1 LIHIIIPFD
10 LDILGPLSINRENFF
25 KSTSDLERGVVF
37 GSSIYIFPEC
47 FLSIKEDCLDKLA
60 GIVLGV
66 KEWDLSIG
74 IRRGGDDIS
83 IFSLYDSLTWEVGSV
98 KPWEEEGSG

>member
-10 LDILGPLSINRENFF
+10 LDILGPLSINWENLFE
-25 KSTSDLERGVVF
+25 STSDLERGVVL
-37 GSSIYIFPEC
+37 GSSIYIFTEC
-47 FLSIKEDCLDKLA
+47 FLSIKEDCLDEFA
-60 GIVLGV
+60 SIVLGV

-74 IRRGGDDIS
+74 IRGGGDDIS

-98 KPWEEEGSG
+98 KPW